1 MKKTDMKSTTNP
13 LTATGISHR
22 TTQRGDNDKRLK
34 RDCEKNAKDKLNKH
48 IYIVYTQVY
57 NTQS

>member
-1 MKKTDMKSTTNP
+1 MKSTTNP